1 MIIKINELKSRTNL
15 QSVKALCET
24 TIAAISSAIYN
35 GVTPEAKFEI
45 ERVALENL
53 FEGLSKENDESVKEW
68 LSNEKRLY
76 TIKNIGV
83 RNAINSLKE
92 SEGNYDQT
100 LSLALESFE
109 DRINSVPEVLL
120 YEEFI
125 SALSPF
131 SWIPTVDTELNII
144 SRKVSEYKND
154 IDISKILETMK
165 LTRSNYLI
173 PLIEDVVNNYLN
185 DKSEQSKSSLK
196 NTLVKFGY
204 DPFIRDII
212 NVVMLDS
219 TNLQLEYA
227 NSEVDIEKVYSPLVY
242 LGESEVM
249 FNVRGTFYIKKGNN
263 VSKIKN
269 EDVKKLDEKFKNL
282 CEAVN
287 VPNVEIDKNN
297 IKVYVNKD
305 VAVINEDTLLINN
318 QEMTKEQFKDAAQIS
333 QWAGNTHFFLLTE
346 ILHDN
351 FNQIAEV
358 DFVKRVYLK
367 EDERHAADIFKLRE
381 NIFITTYDPLNNKST
396 FYRNI
401 NPIQAEKIMMEHMRF
416 DVSKTFKNILPDKE
430 KILSQIDEAKRAY
443 NDYILKLEDKINEFK
458 STNFSPNDVS
468 NKVIEALEEELN
480 EMKSEYKDYLNEVE
494 EYTNVA
500 EQITVT
506 IDVDGEKYTVPIPQ
520 KTSTAKGEETDT
532 ETGTVVG
539 AENMDPEPASEIT
552 FDDEET
558 ELLGDSPTMQGD
570 EVDLG
575 VDNVE
580 ASADAAEAASDLEA
594 DPEAED
600 KLGDL
605 EAGEEG
611 EEGVE
616 GELGIENDDTED
628 IDIEAPEEET
638 SDDEDDEEDEKKKK
652 KVEDTGE
659 QKVESGGKILNDDLD
674 DDKTTLEKDPLNK
687 DDELDDGGGEVEVEQ
702 AEAVPAKKIFL
713 RKKKVQES
721 LKINLKKKNN
731 KLTESAQIGDTV
743 MYDKDKGYVIGQ
755 TGDGDL
761 IIQIQGST
769 AKANPRDV
777 KVMGEKKEVLDVPYK
792 FDNKTLQNL
801 TTKAFFEQYVKCG
814 IFHNSVPVKTDNC
827 FVKYNEWDE
836 AENDKHVTVLI
847 EGRKNLMPKNQ
858 IRIFEDIN
866 DFANP
871 DNYVEGV
878 IIDEESGEA
887 LENVLINALDYSNT
901 VGDTDEVR
909 IVKEVEGEP
918 IISSAPVAI
927 LKTLSV

>member
-305 VAVINEDTLLINN
+305 VAVINEDILLINN

-346 ILHDN
+346 LLHEN
-351 FNQIAEV
+351 FDQIAEV

-367 EDERHAADIFKLRE
+367 EDESHAADVIKLRD

-401 NPIQAEKIMMEHMRF
+401 NPIQAEKVMMEHMKF
-416 DVSKTFKNILPDKE
+416 DVSKTFKDILPDKE
-430 KILSQIDEAKRAY
+430 KILSQIIEAKRAY
-443 NDYILKLEDKINEFK
+443 NDYILKLEEKIDEFK
-458 STNFSPNDVS
+458 SSNFTIDDVS
-468 NKVIEALEEELN
+468 EKIIVALEEELN
-480 EMKSEYKDYLNEVE
+480 EIKSEYKDYLNEVE

-500 EQITVT
+500 EQVTVT

-558 ELLGDSPTMQGD
+558 ELLGDSPSMQGD

-575 VDNVE
+575 VDNIE
-580 ASADAAEAASDLEA
+580 ASADAAEAGAE
-594 DPEAED
+594 PEDTED
-600 KLGDL
+600 QLGDL
-605 EAGEEG
+605 EGEEG
-611 EEGVE
+611 EEDVE
-616 GELGIENDDTED
+616 GELGAEGDDTED
-628 IDIEAPEEET
+628 IDIESPEEET
-638 SDDEDDEEDEKKKK
+638 PEEEEDEEKKKK

-659 QKVESGGKILNDDLD
+659 QKVEDGGKALFDDLE
-674 DDKTTLEKDPLNK
+674 DDKTGLEKEPLAKK
-687 DDELDDGGGEVEVEQ
+687 DDELSGGEVEVEPEGS
-702 AEAVPAKKIFL
+702 EAVPTKRVFL
-713 RKKKVQES
+713 KKKKVQES
-721 LKINLKKKNN
+721 LKIDLKKKN
-731 KLTESAQIGDTV
+731 KLTEAIQIGDTV
-743 MYDKDKGYVIGQ
+743 IYDKSKGYVIGQ
-755 TGDGDL
+755 TNDGDL
-761 IIQIQGST
+761 LIQIQGST
-769 AKANPRDV
+769 AKANPKEV
-777 KVMGEKKEVLDVPYK
+777 KNVREKEEVLDVQYK

-814 IFHNSVPVKTDNC
+814 IYLNNTPIKLNEC
-827 FVKYNEWDE
+827 YVKYNEWEE
-836 AENDKHVTVLI
+836 ADDDKPVSVLI
-847 EGRKNLMPKNQ
+847 EGQINLMPKKQ
-858 IRIFEDIN
+858 IRIFENIN

-871 DNYVEGV
+871 DNYIEGV

-887 LENVLINALDYSNT
+887 LENVLINALDYTSS

-909 IVKEVEGEP
+909 IVKEVNGEP
-918 IISSAPVAI
+918 LISSAPAAI